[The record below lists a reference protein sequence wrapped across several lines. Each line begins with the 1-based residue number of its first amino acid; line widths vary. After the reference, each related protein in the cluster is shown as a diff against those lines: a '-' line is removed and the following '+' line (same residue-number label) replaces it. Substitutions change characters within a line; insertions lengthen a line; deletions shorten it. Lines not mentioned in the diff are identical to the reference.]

1 MSADANLG
9 RGPVSGVRAAL
20 GDGLGQAFRD
30 AIGLFLSLR
39 LIFGLFAIYLWWQGT
54 LAGPC
59 HFEVARNGWAT
70 IPPLANEGA
79 GFPLVGVWQRWDAC
93 WYTKIAT
100 YGYETGQNSVSF
112 FPLFPILTGLAGRI
126 LLGAMA
132 LGGLVVAGAAY
143 VLAMTGLRRL
153 VALDFGDDVAL
164 TTVVAISIFPTA
176 FFFFAPFTES
186 LFLAAA
192 VWAILAA
199 RQRLWLIAAIAGLLA
214 ALTRIQG
221 LFLVLPLGWEAVMTW
236 RDAGWGMAGRW
247 RPPTGIVLWP
257 TLAALTPLVGF
268 MAFLVFSATVAGQ
281 TPLDA
286 QEAWGGTNFHPPW
299 EVIDASWRWAI
310 QHHDPLQALNLAM
323 LVLFALVTL
332 VGLRQVPV
340 AYSLFA
346 IPQIALVGTRIQPIP
361 LTSTGRYLL
370 VVFPV
375 FVILA
380 LVPGRWLRFGW
391 AVAST
396 MLLALLLATYLRGD
410 FVA

>member
-1 MSADANLG
+1 MSADANPDQG
-9 RGPVSGVRAAL
+9 AVGGARAAL
-20 GDGLGQAFRD
+20 GDGLRPALRD

-39 LIFGLFAIYLWWQGT
+39 VVFGLFAIYLWWQGG

-59 HFEVARNGWAT
+59 HFELARNGWAT
-70 IPPLANEGA
+70 VPPLADEGA
-79 GFPLVGVWQRWDAC
+79 AFPLVGVWQRWDAC

-100 YGYETGQNSVSF
+100 YGYEAQNSVSF
-112 FPLFPILTGLAGRI
+112 FPLFPLLTGLAGRI
-126 LLGAMA
+126 LVGATA
-132 LGGLVVAGAAY
+132 LGGLAVAGVAY
-143 VLAMTGLRRL
+143 VAAMTGLRRL
-153 VALDFGDDVAL
+153 VALDFDDDVAQ

-186 LFLAAA
+186 LFLATA

-199 RQRLWLIAAIAGLLA
+199 RQRSWAIAAIAGLLA
-214 ALTRIQG
+214 ALTRTQG
-221 LFLVLPLGWEAVMTW
+221 VFLVLPLGSEVAMAW
-236 RDAGWGMAGRW
+236 REAGWGIGGRW
-247 RPPTGIVLWP
+247 RPPPGTFLRP
-257 TLAALTPLVGF
+257 MLAALAPAVGLG
-268 MAFLVFSATVAGQ
+268 AFLVFSAAVVGEI
-281 TPLDA
+281 PLDTA
-286 QEAWGGTNFHPPW
+286 RAWGGTNFHPPW

-310 QHHDPLQALNLAM
+310 QHQDPLQAFNLA
-323 LVLFALVTL
+323 VLILFTLVTL
-332 VGLRQVPV
+332 VGLRRVPV

-346 IPQIALVGTRIQPIP
+346 IPQIALIGTRIQPIP

-396 MLLALLLATYLRGD
+396 MFLALLLANYLQGT

>member
-1 MSADANLG
+1 MSADAHLG
-9 RGPVSGVRAAL
+9 QGTVGGVRAAL
-20 GDGLGQAFRD
+20 GGGFGPALRD
-30 AIGLFLSLR
+30 AIGLCLSLR
-39 LIFGLFAIYLWWQGT
+39 LVFGLFAIYLWWQGT

-70 IPPLANEGA
+70 IPPLANQGA
-79 GFPLVGVWQRWDAC
+79 AFPLVGVWQRWDAC

-100 YGYETGQNSVSF
+100 YGYEAGQNSVSF
-112 FPLFPILTGLAGRI
+112 FPLFPLLTGLAGRI
-126 LLGAMA
+126 LLGSMA

-153 VALDFGDDVAL
+153 VALDFDDDVGL

-186 LFLAAA
+186 LFLAAV

-199 RQRLWLIAAIAGLLA
+199 RQRLWAIAAIAGLLA

-221 LFLVLPLGWEAVMTW
+221 VFLVLPLGWEAAMAW
-236 RDAGWGMAGRW
+236 RDVGSGLAGRW
-247 RPPTGIVLWP
+247 RPPAGTVLQP
-257 TLAALTPLVGF
+257 TLAALAPLVGF
-268 MAFLVFSATVAGQ
+268 AAFLVFSLTVAGQ

-370 VVFPV
+370 VIFPV

-380 LVPGRWLRFGW
+380 LVPGRWLRFCW
-391 AVAST
+391 AVGST

>member
-1 MSADANLG
+1 MSADAKVG
-9 RGPVSGVRAAL
+9 REPAGGVRAAL
-20 GDGLGQAFRD
+20 GDGLGPAIRD
-30 AIGLFLSLR
+30 AVGLFLSLR
-39 LIFGLFAIYLWWQGT
+39 LVFGLFAIYLWWQGT

-59 HFEVARNGWAT
+59 HFELARNGWQT
-70 IPPLANEGA
+70 IPPLADQGA
-79 GFPLVGVWQRWDAC
+79 AFPLVGVWQRWDSC

-100 YGYETGQNSVSF
+100 YGYEARNSVSF
-112 FPLFPILTGLAGRI
+112 FPLFPVLTGVVGRI
-126 LLGAMA
+126 LLGAIA
-132 LGGLVVAGAAY
+132 LGGLAVAGAAY

-153 VALDFGDDVAL
+153 VALDFDDEVAL

-176 FFFFAPFTES
+176 LFFFAPFTES
-186 LFLAAA
+186 LFLAAS
-192 VWAILAA
+192 VWALLAA
-199 RQRLWLIAAIAGLLA
+199 RQRLWAIAAIAGLLA

-221 LFLVLPLGWEAVMTW
+221 VFLVLPLGWEVAMAW
-236 RDAGWGMAGRW
+236 HDAGWGMGGRW
-247 RPPTGIVLWP
+247 RPPAGLLLRP
-257 TLAALTPLVGF
+257 TLAALAPIVGFVAFLGYSAAVVGETPLE
-268 MAFLVFSATVAGQ
+268 TQ
-281 TPLDA
+281 
-286 QEAWGGTNFHPPW
+286 QAWGGTNFHPPW
-299 EVIDASWRWAI
+299 EVVDASWRWAI
-310 QHHDPLQALNLAM
+310 QHHDPLQAFNLAM

-346 IPQIALVGTRIQPIP
+346 IPQIALIATRIQPIP

-380 LVPGRWLRFGW
+380 LVRGRWLRFGW

-396 MLLALLLATYLRGD
+396 MFLGLLLAAYLQGN

>member
-1 MSADANLG
+1 MNVDTHAG
-9 RGPVSGVRAAL
+9 RGPAGGIGAPLGEGFGPAL
-20 GDGLGQAFRD
+20 RD
-30 AIGLFLSLR
+30 AISLCLSLR
-39 LIFGLFAIYLWWQGT
+39 LVFGLFAIYLWWQGS

-59 HFEVARNGWAT
+59 HFEVARNGWTT
-70 IPPLANEGA
+70 IPPLANQGA
-79 GFPLVGVWQRWDAC
+79 AFPLVGVWQRWDAC

-100 YGYETGQNSVSF
+100 YGYEAGENSVSF
-112 FPLFPILTGLAGRI
+112 FPLFPLLTGLAGRI

-132 LGGLVVAGAAY
+132 LGGLVVASAAY

-153 VALDFGDDVAL
+153 VALDFDDDVAQ

-186 LFLAAA
+186 LFLAAS

-199 RQRLWLIAAIAGLLA
+199 RQRLWAVAAIAGLLA
-214 ALTRIQG
+214 ALTRTQG
-221 LFLVLPLGWEAVMTW
+221 VFLVLPLGWEAAMAW
-236 RDAGWGMAGRW
+236 REAGWRIGDRGGS
-247 RPPTGIVLWP
+247 PLGTIFGPL
-257 TLAALTPLVGF
+257 LAVIAPAVGF
-268 MAFLVFSATVAGQ
+268 AAFFVFATAIVGKS
-281 TPLDA
+281 PLDTA
-286 QEAWGGTNFHPPW
+286 AAWGGTNFHPPW
-299 EVIDASWRWAI
+299 EVIDASWRWVI
-310 QHHDPLQALNLAM
+310 QHHDPLQAFNLAM
-323 LVLFALVTL
+323 LVLFAAVTL
-332 VGLRQVPV
+332 VGLRRVPV

-346 IPQIALVGTRIQPIP
+346 IPQIALIATRIQPIP

-380 LVPGRWLRFGW
+380 LVPGRRLRFGW

-396 MLLALLLATYLRGD
+396 MFLALLLANFFQGT